1 MPDHKAEQPLDEQII
16 QLFEAKDQRAIT
28 LLYEHYSPAL
38 YHIIYRIVQSDAVAE
53 ETLQDAFLKIW
64 DNFPRYDRK
73 KGRFFTWMVSI
84 CRYLAIDKVRSSQYK
99 KGNRTEA
106 IPDSV
111 SNSEALSEETN
122 LLDPG
127 LRKVVAQ
134 MDRKSR
140 LLIELLY
147 FEDYTQKE
155 ASEALDLP
163 LGTVK
168 SRARKAI
175 RSLRELLQNEGLW
188 SAILITLFE
197 TVKRYFGS

>member
-16 QLFEAKDQRAIT
+16 QLLEAKDQRAIT

-38 YHIIYRIVQSDAVAE
+38 HHIIYRIVQSDAVAE

-73 KGRFFTWMVSI
+73 KGRLFTRMVSI
-84 CRYLAIDKVRSSQYK
+84 CRNLAIDKVRSSQYK

-127 LRKVVAQ
+127 LRKVVAR

-140 LLIELLY
+140 L
-147 FEDYTQKE
+147 
-155 ASEALDLP
+155 A
-163 LGTVK
+163 
-168 SRARKAI
+168 
-175 RSLRELLQNEGLW
+175 
-188 SAILITLFE
+188 
-197 TVKRYFGS
+197 